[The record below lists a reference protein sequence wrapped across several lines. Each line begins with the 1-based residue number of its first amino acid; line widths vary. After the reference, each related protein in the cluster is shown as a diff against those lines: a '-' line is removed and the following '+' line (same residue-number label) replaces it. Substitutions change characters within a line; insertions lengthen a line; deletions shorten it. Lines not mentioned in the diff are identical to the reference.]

1 MNLLTITLS
10 DPFAELGFP
19 IPATL
24 GSASLEA
31 LVPMGELL
39 LSGNTVRVPSI
50 LKL

>member
-10 DPFAELGFP
+10 DPLEEFGFS
-19 IPATL
+19 IPTTL

-39 LSGNTVRVPSI
+39 LSGNTVRAP
-50 LKL
+50 